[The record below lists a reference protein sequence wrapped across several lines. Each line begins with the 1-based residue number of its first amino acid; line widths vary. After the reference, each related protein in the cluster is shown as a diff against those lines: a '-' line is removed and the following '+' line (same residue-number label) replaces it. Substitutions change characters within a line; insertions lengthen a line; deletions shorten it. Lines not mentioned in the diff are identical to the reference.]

1 MRSAAPSIIAL
12 HRPMPLGLRPEGAA
26 RLDPRGESVPPGL
39 WASSTGDGRSSFRSE
54 KRRVPPESG
63 TYDRTGN
70 VRGGRQPRMHLCVE
84 GDIHATR
91 EADTVTTRDRG
102 GRPERVPRTSR
113 YRTPCVLS
121 RPVWRSGLRSAERDL
136 RDYLAEE
143 AAGTPTVRY
152 QQSNHP
158 LGSNPRSRRS
168 TAVPGGRR
176 GCATG
181 AG

>member
-1 MRSAAPSIIAL
+1 M
-12 HRPMPLGLRPEGAA
+12 
-26 RLDPRGESVPPGL
+26 
-39 WASSTGDGRSSFRSE
+39 
-54 KRRVPPESG
+54 
-63 TYDRTGN
+63 
-70 VRGGRQPRMHLCVE
+70 

-152 QQSNHP
+152 QQSITRWDPTPGPGDQRQSPEGVEVARRAPGDMGGGVIPAYRWAVGAPGP
-158 LGSNPRSRRS
+158 LRRS
-168 TAVPGGRR
+168 ISQR
-176 GCATG
+176 
-181 AG
+181 